1 MSFLNGNN
9 SEYLSARITQK
20 GRNSIAKGDFKISY
34 FVIGDS
40 EYNYDSLFSTVEQ
53 GVLTPFDKDTQVKY
67 PLKLDNTNI
76 SGTTIYGIPIV
87 ASEPETIRNV
97 MGPAGFVSDYK
108 TYNFSSNTGTTVEC
122 LSNEMDITELDGTSQ
137 IIVPITS
144 GTTYQDCGYITI
156 VLDTF
161 DTTGDLPLITGTTNS
176 LLYKITG
183 VTTGATT
190 ETLFLDRNTPDLT
203 GLSGSVSVVC
213 NSCEMEFDTSGD
225 VDTTCIPQLPDT
237 DAQHNPWT
245 LNVVWGQKPT
255 GFDVSGDDESLS
267 GFTSNKYTSTKEF
280 LGYGKSNGQVTNTG
294 TTYTNTYDEVITLS
308 PEEQKC
314 IAIIHYSE
322 IGDIVNDPDRFF
334 KYDDYISTSTGNT
347 ITADNSDDY
356 EFFEVYIPF
365 LIYHRNTGNTL
376 GAIFHMSESDKTII
390 SNVNNNLHIKYR
402 DLLDEQNLPVGKVF
416 QNNKLIVFDD
426 QEIVAALDYKSNRRY
441 TLPAPKI
448 SLVPT
453 DSNASNSIM
462 SGTTGQTMF
471 VTYAFEYVGDTSLNG
486 LPCNYFTKI
495 TGTTTPS
502 NVTIKFDTDEFQNL
516 KTIYSGVTNGF
527 IASKFHILAQR
538 IDETD
543 SDNLPNPNNWVK
555 MNYTIEAGGDNSSL
569 IDPIGLRDVTFTIDK
584 TKYDAGTTFDLN
596 THLGDVYSGSTTLPQ
611 FGDEQPFAG
620 SVKLVR
626 ATDIEEMKFFIN
638 LPSGKFSTSQNPT
651 YVSGNP
657 KITEVALLNSNK
669 EALVMAKTSKPIT
682 RTGTQVFAVK
692 LDF

>member
-1 MSFLNGNN
+1 
-9 SEYLSARITQK
+9 
-20 GRNSIAKGDFKISY
+20 
-34 FVIGDS
+34 
-40 EYNYDSLFSTVEQ
+40 
-53 GVLTPFDKDTQVKY
+53 
-67 PLKLDNTNI
+67 
-76 SGTTIYGIPIV
+76 
-87 ASEPETIRNV
+87 
-97 MGPAGFVSDYK
+97 
-108 TYNFSSNTGTTVEC
+108 
-122 LSNEMDITELDGTSQ
+122 
-137 IIVPITS
+137 
-144 GTTYQDCGYITI
+144 
-156 VLDTF
+156 
-161 DTTGDLPLITGTTNS
+161 
-176 LLYKITG
+176 
-183 VTTGATT
+183 
-190 ETLFLDRNTPDLT
+190 
-203 GLSGSVSVVC
+203 
-213 NSCEMEFDTSGD
+213 
-225 VDTTCIPQLPDT
+225 
-237 DAQHNPWT
+237 
-245 LNVVWGQKPT
+245 
-255 GFDVSGDDESLS
+255 
-267 GFTSNKYTSTKEF
+267 
-280 LGYGKSNGQVTNTG
+280 
-294 TTYTNTYDEVITLS
+294 
-308 PEEQKC
+308 
-314 IAIIHYSE
+314 
-322 IGDIVNDPDRFF
+322 
-334 KYDDYISTSTGNT
+334 
-347 ITADNSDDY
+347 
-356 EFFEVYIPF
+356 
-365 LIYHRNTGNTL
+365 
-376 GAIFHMSESDKTII
+376 
-390 SNVNNNLHIKYR
+390 
-402 DLLDEQNLPVGKVF
+402 
-416 QNNKLIVFDD
+416 
-426 QEIVAALDYKSNRRY
+426 
-441 TLPAPKI
+441 
-448 SLVPT
+448 
-453 DSNASNSIM
+453 M

-516 KTIYSGVTNGF
+516 KTIFGEVTDGF

-569 IDPIGLRDVTFTIDK
+569 IDPIGLRDVTFTINK